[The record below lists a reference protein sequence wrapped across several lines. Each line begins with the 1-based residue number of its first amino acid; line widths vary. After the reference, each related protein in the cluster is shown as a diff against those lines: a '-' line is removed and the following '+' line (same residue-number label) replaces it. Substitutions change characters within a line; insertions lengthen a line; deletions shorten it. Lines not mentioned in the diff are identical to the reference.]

1 VANAYRRWHRRRGQ
15 LHGRQRAGQQVQL
28 QQDALQLQRER
39 ERRDTE
45 TDIFKK
51 LAQTAYLK
59 GGGASEGP
67 TTINYGGQ
75 QTTLPSYG
83 FGPRAASDAQK
94 TAATD
99 LETLLLE
106 RVRAPM
112 VNPADERNAF
122 RFVGTD
128 SGPIEDY
135 LRRRGAANGRSDARG
150 NTTNIPRRGY

>member
-1 VANAYRRWHRRRGQ
+1 MGASAQGKASNK
-15 LHGRQRAGQQVQL
+15 QVQL

-112 VNPADERNAF
+112 VNPADERELTDIRNAF

-128 SGPIEDY
+128 SGPLEEY